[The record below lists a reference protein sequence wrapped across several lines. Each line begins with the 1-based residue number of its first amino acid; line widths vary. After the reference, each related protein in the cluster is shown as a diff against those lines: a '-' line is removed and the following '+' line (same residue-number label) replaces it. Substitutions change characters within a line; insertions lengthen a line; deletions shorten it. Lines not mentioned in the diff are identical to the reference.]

1 MKIGP
6 ARSYWPTISQPARE
20 IAQDASRNG
29 ILKPI
34 TQTKPITRKDKTNET
49 K

>member
-1 MKIGP
+1 MKIGSGT
-6 ARSYWPTISQPARE
+6 SYWPIISQPARE
-20 IAQDASRNG
+20 IAQDASRRG

-34 TQTKPITRKDKTNET
+34 TKTKPTRKEKTNET

>member
-6 ARSYWPTISQPARE
+6 GTSYWPTISQPARE
-20 IAQDASRNG
+20 IAQDVSRRG

-34 TQTKPITRKDKTNET
+34 TQTKTTRKEKTNET

>member
-20 IAQDASRNG
+20 IAQDAGRVSY
-29 ILKPI
+29 LKPI
-34 TQTKPITRKDKTNET
+34 TQTKPTRKEKTNET